1 MPIIYLLSNPAMP
14 GIIKIGNTSQNDVQS
29 RMAQLYT
36 TGVPVPF
43 ECVYAAEVPDAIALE
58 RALHN
63 AFAPQR
69 VNPRREFFQID
80 PTQALGIIKLIQIK
94 EVTPQV
100 LAQKSEISEAELE
113 AGQAIKKRRPNLN
126 FEEMQIPIG
135 SQLVNISTGE
145 LIVVASAKT
154 VMFRDQELSLTAA
167 TRFAQELEYNV
178 APTPYWTYN
187 GKSLQEIYDETYL
200 REI

>member
-1 MPIIYLLSNPAMP
+1 MPIIYLLTNPVMP
-14 GIIKIGNTSQNDVQS
+14 GIVKIGNTSQNDVQS

-43 ECVYAAEVPDAIALE
+43 ECVYAAEVPDAIGLE
-58 RALHN
+58 KALHN

-69 VNPRREFFQID
+69 INPKREFFQID

-100 LAQKSEISEAELE
+100 LAQKSEISEAELD
-113 AGQAIKKRRPNLN
+113 AAQAVKKRRPNLN
-126 FEEMQIPIG
+126 FDEMQIPYG
-135 SQLVNISTGE
+135 SQLINISTGE
-145 LIVVASAKT
+145 SVQVASPKT
-154 VMFRDQELSLTAA
+154 VIFRDQELSLTAA
-167 TRFAQELEYNV
+167 TKIALELDYNV
-178 APTPYWTYN
+178 APTPYWTFN

-200 REI
+200 REA